1 MATTSTKTPETTKAE
16 ATPLQQIIEAS
27 YRHIDGFISHR
38 WGEYG
43 TVGQGLRLTPQARMR
58 LGHVF
63 GWLTGLAATGNA
75 EFTKFAEKAA
85 TNLFEKLDWLAHYGG
100 YINEEN
106 RVPKYLVELHDDG
119 TLHGFS
125 LLWLIAV
132 APEQQSGSTRRSS
145 AVSTTGTSLRS
156 TGTFTRSTAAFSIT
170 APAPA
175 RRSASTWATAC
186 GGFTPEEKPC

>member
-132 APEQQSGSTRRSS
+132 APEQQSGVDPTKFRSEYDRYFAPKYRYVYS
-145 AVSTTGTSLRS
+145 FNGGLLYHGPGAGETFCVNLGDSLWGIH
-156 TGTFTRSTAAFSIT
+156 T
-170 APAPA
+170 
-175 RRSASTWATAC
+175 
-186 GGFTPEEKPC
+186 